1 MMQVLNYENM
11 YMYAITIAV
20 CTVNKGQVNLMV
32 PIDILTIHR
41 EDNLYIKDK
50 MVMEASL
57 YTFH

>member
-1 MMQVLNYENM
+1 M
-11 YMYAITIAV
+11 YMHAITIAV